1 MKNLIKPVVLFML
14 MVSLTLTACTLSPAA
29 APTPVPTQTP
39 ATPSLPTS
47 TPELTPETQPA
58 PEESGLV
65 REDAQ
70 GNVAVIVTPLNLG
83 QPSDTLDFDVALDTH
98 SVDLKMD
105 LTTLAE
111 LTTDSG
117 LSVKSVQWDAPMG
130 GHHVSGTL
138 TFPATIDGKPLLEGV
153 TTLTLTLLNVDVP
166 ERIFTWQ
173 LIAE

>member
-1 MKNLIKPVVLFML
+1 MKNLIKPVVLIML
-14 MVSLTLTACTLSPAA
+14 MVSLTLTACAPSPAA
-29 APTPVPTQTP
+29 APTEVPTQAP

-47 TPELTPETQPA
+47 APELTPETQPA
-58 PEESGLV
+58 PEESSLE

-70 GNVAVIVTPLNLG
+70 GNVVVIVTPLNLD

-111 LTTDSG
+111 LKTDSG
-117 LSVKSVQWDAPMG
+117 LSVKPVKWDAPMG

-138 TFPATIDGKPLLEGV
+138 SFPATIDGTLLLEGA

-166 ERIFTWQ
+166 ERTFTWQ
-173 LIAE
+173 IPAE